1 MQVNLKV
8 TAGPYKG
15 RIFSFAQHDSFLIGR
30 NPEAHLCLPDDRY
43 FSRNHCL
50 LEMNP
55 PHSFLRDLN
64 STNGTFVNGQR
75 VKTAY
80 LNNGDRIQCGETIL
94 VVEVTT
100 EALSETTHDAS
111 LPHRPVLVM
120 VECVNCGRRE
130 QAQATAPDEHLTFL
144 CEDCRIEL
152 KRSPQAIPG
161 YDMVKLLGRGGMGTV
176 MLGRVQQTGRP
187 VAIKTLLPEFAVSDK
202 AMRRFMREIDVASA
216 LKHKNIVEFIDR
228 GTHNGVV
235 YLVTEFVDGADASKL
250 AEDQGGRL
258 KYEDGIS
265 IISQALDALS
275 FAHERGYIH
284 RDFKDQNIL
293 VAGQS
298 PNLTA
303 KLTDFGLAKSF
314 SQSGM
319 SGVTM
324 AGEMAGTLAYMPP
337 EQLRNFRDVKPQ
349 SDIYGVGM
357 TAYSLLTGCLALDLS
372 RNSSVNDTIRAIF
385 EQPAVPLRQRAP
397 HIPQPVCD
405 IIDRALA
412 KDPAQRCRSTW
423 SSAAGSPST
432 RPTRVPRRRWS
443 RRSRVS
449 SGASAACRATCG
461 PSC

>member
-15 RIFSFAQHDSFLIGR
+15 RIFSFAQHDTFLIGR
-30 NPEAHLCLPDDRY
+30 NPDAHLCLPEDRF

-64 STNGTFVNGQR
+64 STNGTFLNGQR
-75 VKTAY
+75 VKDAH
-80 LNNGDRIQCGETIL
+80 LKNGDRIQCGETIL
-94 VVEVTT
+94 MVEVTAT
-100 EALSETTHDAS
+100 DRSSETTQDA
-111 LPHRPVLVM
+111 LPTRPVLVM
-120 VECVNCGRRE
+120 VECLNCGRRE
-130 QAQATAPDEHLTFL
+130 QAQASAPDEHLTFL

-152 KRSPQAIPG
+152 KRSPQPIPG
-161 YDMVKLLGRGGMGTV
+161 YDTVKLLGRGGMGSV
-176 MLGRVQQTGRP
+176 MLGREQRTGRA

-202 AMRRFMREIDVASA
+202 AMRRFMREIDVAAA
-216 LKHKNIVEFIDR
+216 LKHTNIVDFIDR

-235 YLVTEFVDGADASKL
+235 YLVTEFVDGADAAKL
-250 AEDQGGRL
+250 AEQQGGRL
-258 KYEDGIS
+258 RYDDGIS

-275 FAHERGYIH
+275 FAHAQGYIH

-293 VAGQS
+293 VSGHS
-298 PNLTA
+298 PNLLA

-314 SQSGM
+314 THSGM

-349 SDIYGVGM
+349 SDIYAVGM

-372 RNSSVNDTIRAIF
+372 KNSSVNDTIRAIF

-397 HIPQPVCD
+397 QIPQPVCE

-412 KDPAQRCRSTW
+412 KDPAQRWQT
-423 SSAAGSPST
+423 AGAMRNALLHSI
-432 RPTRVPRRRWS
+432 
-443 RRSRVS
+443 
-449 SGASAACRATCG
+449 
-461 PSC
+461 

>member
-15 RIFSFAQHDSFLIGR
+15 RIFSFAQHDTFLIGR
-30 NPEAHLCLPDDRY
+30 NPDAHLCLPDDRY

-64 STNGTFVNGQR
+64 STNGTFLNGQR
-75 VKTAY
+75 VKDAY
-80 LNNGDRIQCGETIL
+80 LKNGDRIQCGETIL

-100 EALSETTHDAS
+100 TSLSETTHDD
-111 LPHRPVLVM
+111 LPPTRPILVM
-120 VECVNCGRRE
+120 VECLNCGRRE
-130 QAQATAPDEHLTFL
+130 QAQASAADEHLTFL

-161 YDMVKLLGRGGMGTV
+161 YDTVKLLGRGGMGSV
-176 MLGRVQQTGRP
+176 MLGRDQRTGRA

-202 AMRRFMREIDVASA
+202 AMRRFLREIDVAAA
-216 LKHKNIVEFIDR
+216 LKHRNIVEFIDR

-250 AEDQGGRL
+250 AESQGGRL
-258 KYEDGIS
+258 RYEDGIS
-265 IISQALDALS
+265 IISQALEALS

-293 VAGQS
+293 VAGES
-298 PNLTA
+298 PNLLA

-314 SQSGM
+314 THSGM

-349 SDIYGVGM
+349 SDIYAVGM

-372 RNSSVNDTIRAIF
+372 KNSSVNDTIRAIF

-397 HIPQPVCD
+397 HIPQPVCE

-412 KDPAQRCRSTW
+412 KDPAQRWKT
-423 SSAAGSPST
+423 AGAMRNALLHSI
-432 RPTRVPRRRWS
+432 
-443 RRSRVS
+443 
-449 SGASAACRATCG
+449 
-461 PSC
+461 

>member
-8 TAGPYKG
+8 ISGPYKG
-15 RIFSFAQHDSFLIGR
+15 RIFSFTQHDTFLIGR
-30 NPEAHLCLPDDRY
+30 SPDAHLCLPEDRY

-55 PHSFLRDLN
+55 PHSYLRDLN
-64 STNGTFVNGQR
+64 STNGTFLNGQR
-75 VKTAY
+75 VKDAS
-80 LNNGDRIQCGETIL
+80 LNNGDRVQCGETVL

-100 EALSETTHDAS
+100 TAPVELSETTQDAGM
-111 LPHRPVLVM
+111 PKRPVLVM
-120 VECVNCGRRE
+120 VECLNCGRRE
-130 QAQATAPDEHLTFL
+130 QAQASTPDEHLTFL

-161 YDMVKLLGRGGMGTV
+161 YDTVKLLGRGGMGCV
-176 MLGRVQQTGRP
+176 MLGREQRTGRP

-202 AMRRFMREIDVASA
+202 AMRRFMREIDVAAA
-216 LKHKNIVEFIDR
+216 LKHRNIVEFIDR

-235 YLVTEFVDGADASKL
+235 YLVSEFVEGSDASKL
-250 AEDQGGRL
+250 AEDHGGRL
-258 KYEDGIS
+258 SYEDGIS
-265 IISQALDALS
+265 IIAQALDALS
-275 FAHERGYIH
+275 FAHAQGYIH

-293 VAGQS
+293 VSGSS
-298 PNLTA
+298 PNLFA

-314 SQSGM
+314 TQSGL

-349 SDIYGVGM
+349 SDIYAVGM

-372 RNSSVNDTIRAIF
+372 KNSSVNDTIRAIF
-385 EQPAVPLRQRAP
+385 EQPAVPLHQRAP
-397 HIPQPVCD
+397 HIPLPVCE

-412 KDPAQRCRSTW
+412 KDPAQRW
-423 SSAAGSPST
+423 QSA
-432 RPTRVPRRRWS
+432 
-443 RRSRVS
+443 
-449 SGASAACRATCG
+449 GAMRTALLHSI
-461 PSC
+461 

>member
-15 RIFSFAQHDSFLIGR
+15 RIFSFTQHDTFLIGR
-30 NPEAHLCLPDDRY
+30 NPDAHLCLPNDRY

-55 PHSFLRDLN
+55 PHSHLRDLN
-64 STNGTFVNGQR
+64 STNGTFLNGRR
-75 VKTAY
+75 VQEAF

-94 VVEVTT
+94 VVEVTA
-100 EALSETTHDAS
+100 ESNNLSETTQDAGV
-111 LPHRPVLVM
+111 PAKPVLVM

-130 QAQATAPDEHLTFL
+130 QAQASAPDEHLTFL

-161 YDMVKLLGRGGMGTV
+161 YDTVRLLGRGGMGCV
-176 MLGRVQQTGRP
+176 MLAREQKTGRP

-202 AMRRFMREIDVASA
+202 AMKRFMREIDVAA
-216 LKHKNIVEFIDR
+216 TLKHKNIVEFIDR

-250 AEDQGGRL
+250 AEKAGGRL
-258 KYEDGIS
+258 SYEDGIS
-265 IISQALDALS
+265 IISQSLDALS
-275 FAHERGYIH
+275 FAHEQGYIH

-298 PNLTA
+298 PNLMA

-314 SQSGM
+314 THSGM

-337 EQLRNFRDVKPQ
+337 EQLRNFRDVRPQ
-349 SDIYGVGM
+349 SDIYAVGM
-357 TAYSLLTGCLALDLS
+357 TTYSLLTGCLALDLTKKTS
-372 RNSSVNDTIRAIF
+372 INDTIRAIF
-385 EQPAVPLRQRAP
+385 EQPSVPLRERASE
-397 HIPQPVCD
+397 IPQMVCD

-412 KDPAQRCRSTW
+412 KDPTQRW
-423 SSAAGSPST
+423 QSATAM
-432 RPTRVPRRRWS
+432 RN
-443 RRSRVS
+443 
-449 SGASAACRATCG
+449 ALLHAL
-461 PSC
+461 

>member
-15 RIFSFAQHDSFLIGR
+15 RIFSFTQHDTFLIGR
-30 NPEAHLCLPDDRY
+30 NPDAHLCLPDDRY

-55 PHSFLRDLN
+55 PHSHVRDLG
-64 STNGTFVNGQR
+64 STNGTFLNGRR
-75 VKTAY
+75 VHEAY

-100 EALSETTHDAS
+100 ESHDLLSETTQDAGV
-111 LPHRPVLVM
+111 PKRPVLVM

-130 QAQATAPDEHLTFL
+130 QAQASAPDEHLTFL

-161 YDMVKLLGRGGMGTV
+161 YDTVKLLGRGGMGCV
-176 MLGRVQQTGRP
+176 MLGREQKTGRP

-202 AMRRFMREIDVASA
+202 AMKRFLREIDVAA
-216 LKHKNIVEFIDR
+216 TLKHKNIVEFIDR

-250 AEDQGGRL
+250 AENNGGRL
-258 KYEDGIS
+258 SYEEGIS
-265 IISQALDALS
+265 IISQSLDALS
-275 FAHERGYIH
+275 FAHAQGYIH

-293 VAGQS
+293 VSGRSQ
-298 PNLTA
+298 NLVA

-314 SQSGM
+314 SNSGM

-349 SDIYGVGM
+349 SDIYAVGM
-357 TAYSLLTGCLALDLS
+357 TAYSLLTGSLALDLS
-372 RNSSVNDTIRAIF
+372 RSSGVNDTIRAIF
-385 EQPAVPLRQRAP
+385 EQPAVPLCQRAS
-397 HIPQPVCD
+397 HIPQAVCE

-412 KDPAQRCRSTW
+412 KDPAQRW
-423 SSAAGSPST
+423 QSA
-432 RPTRVPRRRWS
+432 
-443 RRSRVS
+443 
-449 SGASAACRATCG
+449 GAMRTALLHSM
-461 PSC
+461 

>member
-15 RIFSFAQHDSFLIGR
+15 RIFSFAQHDTFLIGR
-30 NPEAHLCLPDDRY
+30 SPEAHLCLPDDRY
-43 FSRNHCL
+43 FSRHHCL

-55 PHSFLRDLN
+55 PHSFLRDLG
-64 STNGTFVNGQR
+64 STNGTFLNGQR
-75 VKTAY
+75 VKDAY

-100 EALSETTHDAS
+100 TDLSETTQDS
-111 LPHRPVLVM
+111 GLPTRPVLVM
-120 VECVNCGRRE
+120 VECLNCGRRE
-130 QAQATAPDEHLTFL
+130 QAQASTPDEHLTFL
-144 CEDCRIEL
+144 CEDCRIEF

-161 YDMVKLLGRGGMGTV
+161 YDTVKLLGRGGMGTV
-176 MLGRVQQTGRP
+176 MLGREQRTGRA

-202 AMRRFMREIDVASA
+202 AMRRFMREIDVAAA

-235 YLVTEFVDGADASKL
+235 YLVTEFVDGCDACKL
-250 AEDQGGRL
+250 AESQGGRL
-258 KYEDGIS
+258 SFEDGIS
-265 IISQALDALS
+265 IIAQALDALA
-275 FAHERGYIH
+275 FAHAQGYIH

-298 PNLTA
+298 PNLLA

-314 SQSGM
+314 THSGM

-337 EQLRNFRDVKPQ
+337 EQLRNFRDVRPQ
-349 SDIYGVGM
+349 SDIYAVGM

-372 RNSSVNDTIRAIF
+372 KNSSVNDTIRAIF

-397 HIPQPVCD
+397 QIPPPVCE

-412 KDPAQRCRSTW
+412 KDPAQRWQT
-423 SSAAGSPST
+423 AGAMRNALLHSI
-432 RPTRVPRRRWS
+432 
-443 RRSRVS
+443 
-449 SGASAACRATCG
+449 
-461 PSC
+461 

>member
-75 VKTAY
+75 VKTAN

-100 EALSETTHDAS
+100 DDLSETTHDAS
-111 LPHRPVLVM
+111 LPKRPVLVM

-130 QAQATAPDEHLTFL
+130 QAQATAADEHLTFL

-161 YDMVKLLGRGGMGTV
+161 YDMVRLLGRGGMGTV
-176 MLGRVQQTGRP
+176 MLGREQSTGRA

-202 AMRRFMREIDVASA
+202 AMRRFMREIDVAAA

-235 YLVTEFVDGADASKL
+235 YLVTEFVNGADASKL

-265 IISQALDALS
+265 IIAQALDALS

-298 PNLTA
+298 PNLIA

-357 TAYSLLTGCLALDLS
+357 TAYSLLTGNLALDLS

-412 KDPAQRCRSTW
+412 KDPAQRWQT
-423 SSAAGSPST
+423 AGAMRNALLHSLNN
-432 RPTRVPRRRWS
+432 R
-443 RRSRVS
+443 
-449 SGASAACRATCG
+449 
-461 PSC
+461 

>member
-15 RIFSFAQHDSFLIGR
+15 RIFSFTQHDSFLIGR
-30 NPEAHLCLPDDRY
+30 SPDAHLCLPNDRY
-43 FSRNHCL
+43 FSRHHCL

-55 PHSFLRDLN
+55 PHSYLRDLH
-64 STNGTFVNGQR
+64 STNGTFLNGHR
-75 VKTAY
+75 VKDAS

-94 VVEVTT
+94 EVEVTA
-100 EALSETTHDAS
+100 ESNDLSETTQDAGI
-111 LPHRPVLVM
+111 PARPVLVM

-130 QAQATAPDEHLTFL
+130 QAQASSPDEHLTFL

-152 KRSPQAIPG
+152 KRSPQSIPG
-161 YDMVKLLGRGGMGTV
+161 YETVKLLGRGGMGCV
-176 MLGRVQQTGRP
+176 MLARAQSTGRA

-202 AMRRFMREIDVASA
+202 AMRRFMREIDVAAA

-235 YLVTEFVDGADASKL
+235 YLVSEYVEGCDAQKL
-250 AEDQGGRL
+250 AEDHGGSL
-258 KYEDGIS
+258 SYEDGIA
-265 IISQALDALS
+265 IISQSLDALA
-275 FAHERGYIH
+275 FAHDQGYIH

-293 VAGQS
+293 VSGRS
-298 PNLTA
+298 PNLLA

-314 SQSGM
+314 THSGM

-349 SDIYGVGM
+349 SDIYAVGM
-357 TAYSLLTGCLALDLS
+357 TAYSLLTGKLAIDLS
-372 RNSSVNDTIRAIF
+372 RNGSVNDTIRAIF
-385 EQPAVPLRQRAP
+385 EQPAIPLKQRAP
-397 HIPQPVCD
+397 HIPQQVCE

-412 KDPAQRCRSTW
+412 KDPAQRW
-423 SSAAGSPST
+423 QSA
-432 RPTRVPRRRWS
+432 
-443 RRSRVS
+443 
-449 SGASAACRATCG
+449 GAMRNALLHSI
-461 PSC
+461 

>member
-8 TAGPYKG
+8 TSGPYKG
-15 RIFSFAQHDSFLIGR
+15 RIFSFTQHDSFLIGR
-30 NPEAHLCLPDDRY
+30 SLDAHLCLPEDRY

-55 PHSFLRDLN
+55 PHSYLRDLN

-75 VKTAY
+75 VKDAS

-100 EALSETTHDAS
+100 TAPVDLSETTQDAGI
-111 LPHRPVLVM
+111 PKRPVLVM
-120 VECVNCGRRE
+120 VECLNCGRRE
-130 QAQATAPDEHLTFL
+130 QAQASAPDEHLTFL

-161 YDMVKLLGRGGMGTV
+161 YDTVKLLGRGGMGCV
-176 MLGRVQQTGRP
+176 MLGREHRTGRA

-202 AMRRFMREIDVASA
+202 AMKRFMREIDVAAA
-216 LKHKNIVEFIDR
+216 LKHRNIVEFIDR

-235 YLVTEFVDGADASKL
+235 YLVSEFVDGSDASKL

-258 KYEDGIS
+258 SYEDGIS
-265 IISQALDALS
+265 IIAQALDALS
-275 FAHERGYIH
+275 FAHAQGYIH

-293 VAGQS
+293 VAGSS

-314 SQSGM
+314 TQSGL

-349 SDIYGVGM
+349 SDIYAVGM

-372 RNSSVNDTIRAIF
+372 KNSSVNDTIRAIF
-385 EQPAVPLRQRAP
+385 EQPAVPLHQRASQ
-397 HIPQPVCD
+397 IPRPVCE

-412 KDPAQRCRSTW
+412 KDPAQRW
-423 SSAAGSPST
+423 QSA
-432 RPTRVPRRRWS
+432 
-443 RRSRVS
+443 
-449 SGASAACRATCG
+449 GAMRNALLHSI
-461 PSC
+461 

>member
-30 NPEAHLCLPDDRY
+30 NPEAHLCLPDDRF

-50 LEMNP
+50 LEINP

-75 VKTAY
+75 VKDAS
-80 LNNGDRIQCGETIL
+80 LKNGDSVQCGETIL

-100 EALSETTHDAS
+100 TGLSETTHDAAM
-111 LPHRPVLVM
+111 PKQPVLVM
-120 VECVNCGRRE
+120 VECLNCSRRE
-130 QAQATAPDEHLTFL
+130 QAQASAADEHLTFL

-161 YDMVKLLGRGGMGTV
+161 YDTVRLLGRGGMGTV
-176 MLGRVQQTGRP
+176 MLGREQRTGRA

-202 AMRRFMREIDVASA
+202 AMRRFMREIDVAAA
-216 LKHKNIVEFIDR
+216 LKHGNIVEFIDR

-235 YLVTEFVDGADASKL
+235 YLVSEYVEGADASKL
-250 AEDQGGRL
+250 AETQGGRL
-258 KYEDGIS
+258 RYDDGIS

-275 FAHERGYIH
+275 FAHSRGYIH

-298 PNLTA
+298 PNLLA

-314 SQSGM
+314 THSGM

-349 SDIYGVGM
+349 SDIYAVGM
-357 TAYSLLTGCLALDLS
+357 TAYSLLTGFLALDLS
-372 RNSSVNDTIRAIF
+372 KNGSVNDTIRAIF
-385 EQPAVPLRQRAP
+385 EQPAIPLRQRAP
-397 HIPQPVCD
+397 HIPPPVCE

-412 KDPAQRCRSTW
+412 KDPANRWQTAGAMRNALVHSTQV
-423 SSAAGSPST
+423 
-432 RPTRVPRRRWS
+432 R
-443 RRSRVS
+443 
-449 SGASAACRATCG
+449 
-461 PSC
+461 